1 MFEVWVSKYA
11 NGEEGNI
18 GLKCV
23 MESMLSNTMMELLL
37 IRSLNLGVL

>member
-1 MFEVWVSKYA
+1 MFDFWVSEYA

-23 MESMLSNTMMELLL
+23 MESLLVSPMMEVPL
-37 IRSLNLGVL
+37 IRSVNLSVL